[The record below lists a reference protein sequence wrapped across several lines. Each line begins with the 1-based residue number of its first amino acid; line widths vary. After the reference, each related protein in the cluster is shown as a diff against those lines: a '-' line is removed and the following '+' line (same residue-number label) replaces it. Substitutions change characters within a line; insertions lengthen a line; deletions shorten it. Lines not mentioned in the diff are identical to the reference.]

1 MEALQHEKKPDEDE
15 VYFNFINSLKSEITK
30 ETYKLNIK
38 LFMDYCNVIKYSD
51 LLIITEP
58 QKQIIKYLIWLR
70 EKGLSS
76 NSISTRLN
84 AIYHFYEM
92 NDVTLNRKKIN
103 MFKGQFARRVIDR
116 AYTHYEISKVLTIS
130 DLRMK
135 ILFSI
140 GMKL

>member
-1 MEALQHEKKPDEDE
+1 MEALQDEKTLNEDE

-30 ETYKLNIK
+30 ETYQLNIK
-38 LFMDYCNVIKYSD
+38 LFMNYCNVTKFSD
-51 LLIITEP
+51 LLLIPEP
-58 QKQIIKYLIWLR
+58 QKQIIKYLISLR

-84 AIYHFYEM
+84 AIYHFYDM

-103 MFKGQFARRVIDR
+103 MFKGQFARKVIDR
-116 AYTHYEISKVLTIS
+116 AYTHDEIHKIVNAS

-135 ILFSI
+135 IAILLHL
-140 GMKL
+140 K

>member
-38 LFMDYCNVIKYSD
+38 LFMDYCNVITYSD

-103 MFKGQFARRVIDR
+103 MFKGQFVKAHQPR
-116 AYTHYEISKVLTIS
+116 ACSWHCRHLYSMIN
-130 DLRMK
+130 K
-135 ILFSI
+135 I
-140 GMKL
+140 